1 MSRYYCE
8 TVTRYQVIDGETGR
22 VVGSYVTEEM
32 AKEVRSAL
40 NEKEIADE
48 HFAGKASSQD
58 TDSTETVES
67 SHDPVEF
74 GSDEPEAVE
83 PMADLSGVEIQP
95 LADQTSQAFNYY
107 QPNGSLPET
116 E

>member
-40 NEKEIADE
+40 NEKELADE
-48 HFAGKASSQD
+48 HFAGKASTQD
-58 TDSTETVES
+58 TDSTETAS
-67 SHDPVEF
+67 I
-74 GSDEPEAVE
+74 EPEIDLIE
-83 PMADLSGVEIQP
+83 PGVE
-95 LADQTSQAFNYY
+95 LASDITGVDYAPAFEGY

-116 E
+116 D